1 MRPPSSFAL
10 IGLLLLTPA
19 LNANPLQKEP
29 SDRALREADN
39 PMRVIIEAAKVKR
52 GPRSADA
59 NAPANPS
66 IIATPSRGK
75 PPVASSNL
83 PLTVI
88 TAPAKSSTKAEP
100 KASSPEEVATPH
112 SSNEEIAAPTPSRL
126 ETVEATNPLPP
137 QKRETSLA
145 TAEKSTP
152 RLRLLYRV
160 NPVLSE
166 QLLSQIRQETEVP
179 VKLDI
184 DPQGEVYR
192 VEVLGKVLPG
202 MELAIQNA
210 LRRWRFEPMS
220 DRATTTVVL
229 VFRPDE

>member
-1 MRPPSSFAL
+1 MRPPPSFAV

-19 LNANPLQKEP
+19 LYANPLQKEP
-29 SDRALREADN
+29 SDRALRGADN

-52 GPRSADA
+52 GPRSADT
-59 NAPANPS
+59 NAPANAS
-66 IIATPSRGK
+66 IVATPSRGK
-75 PPVASSNL
+75 PPAASSNL

-100 KASSPEEVATPH
+100 KSASPEEVATPR
-112 SSNEEIAAPTPSRL
+112 SSSEENPAPTTSLL

-137 QKRETSLA
+137 QKRETGLA
-145 TAEKSTP
+145 AAEKSTP

-166 QLLSQIRQETEVP
+166 QLLNQIRRETEVP

-192 VEVLGKVLPG
+192 VEVLAKVLPG

-210 LRRWRFEPMS
+210 MRRWRFEPMS